1 MTARRQNGGMFFR
14 RTRLDPDVHT
24 QLTQAHRDEFGREP
38 ARILAAAPAVGGWCV
53 LLADV
58 LAQEV
63 GGEWRLTPWHRIG
76 QGGWNDQNSE
86 LRWELVDGRRGN
98 ALFDEPGRIPE
109 VFRERVQASIVVQKQ
124 IPIDGTREGGII
136 SARRNLTNRDAP
148 LEWRIR
154 RGRGT
159 EETPANMFV
168 LEAAL
173 ADLKT
178 DWDI

>member
-1 MTARRQNGGMFFR
+1 MLDGRMGAMFFR
-14 RTRLDPDVHT
+14 RPRLDPDVHAK
-24 QLTQAHRDEFGREP
+24 LTEAHLDAFGRQP
-38 ARILAAAPAVGGWCV
+38 ARILAAAEAVGGWCV

-58 LAQEV
+58 LALQDQ
-63 GGEWRLTPWHRIG
+63 GEWRFTPWHRIE

-124 IPIDGTREGGII
+124 IPIEGTREGGIV
-136 SARRNLTNRDAP
+136 SARRNLADRDAP

-159 EETPANMFV
+159 AETPENMFV